1 MLEWGLAKAG
11 PFFMYGEIDMLIE
24 AELEVGKV
32 YGFKYTPRGGVTTP
46 RVALFLGGNFFD
58 FNAEDY
64 RNFKETN
71 MAEVKDL
78 TPEVWV
84 RDSDDVLMSRYRNKG
99 VKVYDDGEKM
109 WVVNL

>member
-1 MLEWGLAKAG
+1 
-11 PFFMYGEIDMLIE
+11 MLIE

-32 YGFKYTPRGGVTTP
+32 YGFNYTPRGGVTTK
-46 RVALFLGGNFFD
+46 RVALYLGDNFHD
-58 FNAEDY
+58 FNAEDF
-64 RNFKETN
+64 RNFKECN
-71 MAEVKDL
+71 MSDVKDL

-84 RDSDDVLMSRYRNKG
+84 RQSDDVLSSRYRNKG